1 MFEAYQEFKLNF
13 IELFKEHKV
22 NIIKIDNDEIY
33 ISVNLMVINDNLIYL
48 TLKKIE
54 LSHGDQMSSL
64 SKIQNLKIKKLKI

>member
-33 ISVNLMVINDNLIYL
+33 ISINLMVINDNLIYL